1 MIDLYTSFTTNAQRA
16 SIALLESGLPYT
28 LHPVDLYKGEHKTPA
43 FLAINPNGTLP
54 AMTDRDGPGG
64 ESLTLTQSAGIA
76 RYLAEKSGRMLPQGA
91 RATALA
97 QDWTLFL
104 ATDVYPPFAS
114 QYYLRWSDLPDPEP
128 AAVMFEKRMHNAFA
142 RLNRELAARAF
153 VCGDDVT
160 IVDII
165 AYPMTA
171 MATKDFAVLSDLEN
185 LKRWRDTMAQ
195 RPAVA
200 KAMSWY
206 ADNAP
211 ALDKVPDTWTRAM
224 KD

>member
-1 MIDLYTSFTTNAQRA
+1 MKKVSCFRI
-16 SIALLESGLPYT
+16 
-28 LHPVDLYKGEHKTPA
+28 V
-43 FLAINPNGTLP
+43 
-54 AMTDRDGPGG
+54 
-64 ESLTLTQSAGIA
+64 
-76 RYLAEKSGRMLPQGA
+76 
-91 RATALA
+91 
-97 QDWTLFL
+97 QDFPFRRIQLL
-104 ATDVYPPFAS
+104 ATVKNFDLPT